1 VGFRPDGN
9 QADDLTLIPV
19 LPYHG
24 VAAVHP
30 GCPPLDDSRRC
41 QGKDRGHFRVQGDQL
56 THESQQG
63 HQRRT
68 GIELTAITTWVITT
82 WVITTW
88 VITIWVITTWS
99 SQVSYNF
106 RRQAA
111 LVDEV
116 DAQTREDAHTLNLIG
131 QVVEQLI
138 PFQGGEGERV
148 DSLKG
153 RPGPDESPVL
163 LGGESKSGSAEE
175 SVMAIAAVVG

>member
-1 VGFRPDGN
+1 MGFRPDGN

-41 QGKDRGHFRVQGDQL
+41 QGKNRGHFRVQGDQL

-68 GIELTAITTWVITT
+68 GIDLTAIAT
-82 WVITTW
+82 
-88 VITIWVITTWS
+88 WVITTWS

-111 LVDEV
+111 LIDEV

>member
-1 VGFRPDGN
+1 MGFRPDGN
-9 QADDLTLIPV
+9 QADDLTLLPV

-68 GIELTAITTWVITT
+68 GIELTAIATWVITT
-82 WVITTW
+82 
-88 VITIWVITTWS
+88 WVITTWS